1 MKWHHCGL
9 PVTYSLALGGWFL
22 VLAFIGA
29 AATYAEFR
37 VQAFSPLV
45 ATNEFISGKTADP
58 DEDGLANF
66 VEHALGLD
74 PMRPDAERG
83 LLWWR
88 DGDGLRVAYRVANAP
103 TDVEVRVESSADL
116 IGGGWQPVATEL
128 EDTGA
133 AFAQHNALLASGS
146 SQAMAFLRVN
156 AAEVMP
162 PPAEQRW
169 VWFEAESSGG
179 ETGPELSNNA
189 MPWVS
194 PGGNVQRNVTI
205 PSAGTYQLWVRKF
218 WNPQAFRWRVG
229 TTDAWK
235 ESREQTLTDL
245 VILGGNAGRRVGW
258 ANVGSV
264 TLEAGART
272 FRLEVLAG
280 DANTTAYDCFLLTR
294 DPFTPRG
301 KLKPDE
307 QAQVN
312 QPGWFAFQPAPDS
325 FGFSPIDLR
334 HLNEREAGEK
344 GFIRVSGEDF
354 VHERTGESVRF
365 WAVNVGMGFVGNA
378 RSELDNFARA
388 MAKRGVNMVRVHGA
402 IYTSS
407 GTNFGRVDT
416 NRVAQLQYFI
426 KALKREGVYTSLS
439 IYFPLWV
446 QLGPENTAFPGY
458 SGGKHPF
465 ALLYFNPAF
474 QEIYREW
481 WRYLLTTPNPHT
493 GLAIKDDPAVA
504 FAEMYNEDSTLFW
517 TFNPDAGNTGNIPDP
532 QRAMMEKRFGD
543 WLLAKYPGQTLAQI
557 RSSRWANLSSSQDD
571 FANGRVGFRGLWNV
585 FNDRTHRD
593 KDTTQFLTEVMLQF
607 HRDTFAY
614 LKQDLGYRG
623 LVYCSNWK
631 TASAQYLDPLD
642 KYANVVAD
650 FFDRH
655 GYFGGAHSGPNAAW
669 NIEVSQT
676 YDDRSALKF
685 RSADGTSD
693 DFSNPIFDMIYQ
705 RQPSVITEVNWPLPN
720 RYRADMVLMGAA
732 YGALQGSDAIFW
744 FAAGSPT
751 WDGLPG
757 KFSIQTPV
765 VQGQFPAAALI
776 YRQGLVRT
784 APRVVDIQLAVTNL
798 YALQGTPMPAA
809 QNFDQLRGDDVPP
822 GGTLTNVS
830 VIDSLA
836 FLVGRVGVDFVT
848 NTTPQSQ
855 ILDLSPFI
863 NRTNK
868 LVRSHTG
875 ELEWD
880 WGAGKLTVNA
890 PAAQGVSGF
899 LSTLGTVE
907 LEDVRIESS
916 LDYGT
921 ILLVALD
928 GKPIAAS
935 GKLLLQVTSE
945 ELPYEWATSQ
955 PSGVRTINNRGTVP
969 LLVKNFAGTV
979 RLKRPDAAAMT
990 VVPVDYNGYRL
1001 SGTPGHADLI
1011 QLASESAYYLIE
1023 K

>member
-1 MKWHHCGL
+1 MM
-9 PVTYSLALGGWFL
+9 
-22 VLAFIGA
+22 AFITT

-37 VQAFSPLV
+37 LQAFSPAAAANKL
-45 ATNEFISGKTADP
+45 ISGKTADP
-58 DEDGLANF
+58 DGDGLINF
-66 VEHALGLD
+66 AEHALGLD
-74 PMRPDAERG
+74 PARPDAERG
-83 LLWWR
+83 LQWWR
-88 DGDGLRVAYRVANAP
+88 DEEGLHVGYRAANAP
-103 TDVEVRVESSADL
+103 SDVDLRVESSGSL
-116 IGGGWQPVATEL
+116 NGGGWQPVATEVN
-128 EDTGA
+128 DTGA
-133 AFAQHNALLASGS
+133 AFAEHNALLTAGPLPP
-146 SQAMAFLRVN
+146 MAFLRLN
-156 AAEVMP
+156 AAEVTP
-162 PPAEQRW
+162 SPAEQRW
-169 VWFEAESSGG
+169 LWFEAESSGG

-189 MPWVS
+189 MTWVS
-194 PGGNVQRNVTI
+194 PGGNVQRSVNV

-235 ESREQTLTDL
+235 ESQAQTLTDL
-245 VILGGNAGRRVGW
+245 VTLGGNAGRRVGW
-258 ANVGSV
+258 VNVGSV
-264 TLEAGART
+264 TLEAGAHT

-280 DANTTAYDCFLLTR
+280 DSNTTAYDCFLLTR

-334 HLNEREAGEK
+334 YLNEREAGEK
-344 GFIRVSGEDF
+344 GFIRVNGEDF
-354 VHERTGESVRF
+354 VHEKTGEAARF
-365 WAVNVGMGFVGNA
+365 WAVNVGMGFVGSA
-378 RSELDNFARA
+378 RSELDIYARA

-416 NRVAQLQYFI
+416 NRVAQLHYFI
-426 KALKREGVYTSLS
+426 KALKREGIYTSLS

-474 QEIYREW
+474 QDIYREW
-481 WRYLLTTPNPHT
+481 WRYLLTTANPHT

-517 TFNPDAGNTGNIPDP
+517 TFNPDAGNPGNIPDP
-532 QRAMMEKRFGD
+532 QRALIEKQFGD
-543 WLLAKYPGQTLAQI
+543 WLLAKYPGQSLAQI
-557 RSSRWANLSSSQDD
+557 RSSRWANLSSPQDD
-571 FANGRVGFRGLWNV
+571 FANGRVGFRSLWSV
-585 FNDRTHRD
+585 FNDRTRRD
-593 KDTTQFLTEVMLQF
+593 QDTATFLTELMLKF
-607 HRDTFAY
+607 HRDTYAY

-631 TASAQYLDPLD
+631 TASAKYLDPLD
-642 KYANVVAD
+642 KYANIAD

-655 GYFGGAHSGPNAAW
+655 GYFGGVHNGPNAAW
-669 NIEVSQT
+669 NLEVSQT

-685 RSADGTSD
+685 RSADGTAD
-693 DFSNPIFDMIYQ
+693 DFSNPLFDLIYQ
-705 RQPSVITEVNWPLPN
+705 GQPSVITEVNWPLPN

-744 FAAGSPT
+744 FASGSAM

-765 VQGQFPAAALI
+765 IQGQFPAAALI
-776 YRQGLVRT
+776 YRQGLVQT
-784 APRVVDIQLAVTNL
+784 APRVVDMQLAVTNL

-809 QNFDQLRGDDVPP
+809 QNFDQLRGDDVPT
-822 GGTLTNVS
+822 GGTITNVS
-830 VIDSLA
+830 AIDSLA

-848 NTTPQSQ
+848 NRAPQSQ

-875 ELEWD
+875 EIEWN
-880 WGAGKLTVNA
+880 WGVGKLTLNA

-899 LSTLGTVE
+899 LSALGTVE
-907 LEDVRIESS
+907 LDGVSIESTVE
-916 LDYGT
+916 YGT

-928 GKPIAAS
+928 GRAITNSA
-935 GKLLLQVTSE
+935 KLLLQVTSE
-945 ELPYEWATSQ
+945 EQPYEWATSQ
-955 PSGVRTINNRGTVP
+955 PAGVRTISNRGTVP
-969 LLVKNFAGTV
+969 LMVKNFAGTV
-979 RLKRPDAAAMT
+979 RLKRGDAAAMT
-990 VVPVDYNGYRL
+990 VVPLDFNGYRL
-1001 SGTPGHADLI
+1001 SGSPGHADAI
-1011 QLASESAYYLIE
+1011 QLAPEAAYYLIE

>member
-1 MKWHHCGL
+1 MKWLHYSR
-9 PVTYSLALGGWFL
+9 PVTFLTAIGGWFF
-22 VLAFIGA
+22 VMAFITT

-37 VQAFSPLV
+37 VQAFSPAAAASEL
-45 ATNEFISGKTADP
+45 ISGKTADP
-58 DEDGLANF
+58 DGDGLINF
-66 VEHALGLD
+66 AEHALGLD
-74 PMRPDAERG
+74 PARPDAERG
-83 LLWWR
+83 LQWWR
-88 DGDGLRVAYRVANAP
+88 DGEGLRVGYRAANAP
-103 TDVEVRVESSADL
+103 SDVDLRVESSGSL
-116 IGGGWQPVATEL
+116 NGGGWQPVATEVN
-128 EDTGA
+128 DTGA
-133 AFAQHNALLASGS
+133 AFAEHNALLTAGPLPP
-146 SQAMAFLRVN
+146 MAFLRVN
-156 AAEVMP
+156 AAEVTP

-169 VWFEAESSGG
+169 LWFEAESSGG
-179 ETGPELSNNA
+179 ETGPELSANA
-189 MPWVS
+189 MTWIS
-194 PGGNVQRNVTI
+194 PGGNVQRSVTV

-264 TLEAGART
+264 TLEAGTRT

-280 DANTTAYDCFLLTR
+280 DSNTTAYDCFLLTR
-294 DPFTPRG
+294 DSFTPRG
-301 KLKPDE
+301 KLQPDE

-312 QPGWFAFQPAPDS
+312 QPGWFAFQPATDL

-334 HLNEREAGEK
+334 YLNEHEAGEK

-354 VHERTGESVRF
+354 VHEKTGEAARF
-365 WAVNVGMGFVGNA
+365 WAVNVGMGFVGSA
-378 RSELDNFARA
+378 RSELDIYARA

-407 GTNFGRVDT
+407 GSNFGRVDT
-416 NRVAQLQYFI
+416 NRVAQLHYFI
-426 KALKREGVYTSLS
+426 KALKREGIYTSLS

-474 QEIYREW
+474 QEVYREW

-493 GLAIKDDPAVA
+493 GMAIKDDPAVA

-532 QRAMMEKRFGD
+532 QRALIEKQFGD
-543 WLLAKYPGQTLAQI
+543 WLLAKYPGQSLAQI
-557 RSSRWANLSSSQDD
+557 RSSRWANLSSPQDD
-571 FANGRVGFRGLWNV
+571 FANGRVGFRSLWSV
-585 FNDRTHRD
+585 FNDRTRRD
-593 KDTTQFLTEVMLQF
+593 QGTATFLTELMLKF
-607 HRDTFAY
+607 HRDTYAY

-642 KYANVVAD
+642 KYANIAD

-655 GYFGGAHSGPNAAW
+655 GYFGGVHNGPNAAW
-669 NIEVSQT
+669 NLEVSQT
-676 YDDRSALKF
+676 YDDRTALKF
-685 RSADGTSD
+685 RSADGTAD
-693 DFSNPIFDMIYQ
+693 DFSNPLFDLIYQ
-705 RQPSVITEVNWPLPN
+705 GQPSVITEVNWPLPN

-744 FAAGSPT
+744 FASGSPM

-765 VQGQFPAAALI
+765 IQGQFPAAALI

-784 APRVVDIQLAVTNL
+784 APRVVDLQLAVTNL

-822 GGTLTNVS
+822 GSTITNVS
-830 VIDSLA
+830 AIDSLA
-836 FLVGRVGVDFVT
+836 FLVGRVGVDIVT
-848 NTTPQSQ
+848 NSAPQSQ

-875 ELEWD
+875 EIEWN
-880 WGAGKLTVNA
+880 WGVGKLTLNA

-899 LSTLGTVE
+899 LSALGTVE
-907 LEDVRIESS
+907 LDGVSIESTVE
-916 LDYGT
+916 YGT

-928 GKPIAAS
+928 GRAITNSA
-935 GKLLLQVTSE
+935 KLLLQVTSE
-945 ELPYEWATSQ
+945 EQPYEWATSQ
-955 PSGVRTINNRGTVP
+955 PAGVRTINNRGTVP
-969 LLVKNFAGTV
+969 LMVKNFNGTV
-979 RLKRPDAAAMT
+979 RLKRSDAAAMT
-990 VVPVDYNGYRL
+990 VVPLDFNGYRL
-1001 SGTPGHADLI
+1001 SGTPGHADAI
-1011 QLASESAYYLIE
+1011 QLAPEAAYYLIE